1 MARTAGKKKYKV
13 HFDPDNV
20 EIVVEQ
26 GENLLQAAI
35 AAGVRIYASCGGAG
49 TCGTCKVQ
57 IEKGD
62 VATTRTDKISDEEF
76 SKGVRQACQSQV
88 LSDLAVYVPV
98 ESRLEKAVLAREQK
112 QVSAA
117 LATGWRFVPPLSK
130 YFVELPP
137 PTIDDNTSDLTR
149 LLRGL
154 KQRYRLSNLSIDFHV
169 VQKLARTLRDGK
181 WQATVTTLVTAAK
194 PRAGDRRRPRVINIE
209 ARDTRDRHYSLAF
222 DIGTTTVCGQMLDL
236 NRGRVL
242 AESMAYNGQIS
253 YGQDVITRI
262 AYCQKPGG
270 LKKLQQAVVGTI
282 NAVIGELQAQS
293 KVEVERISHVMVAGN
308 TTMTQILLGLNPQY
322 LRLAPYT
329 PVANFFPP
337 VPANSLGIKVGDH
350 AYLFTFPAV
359 ASYVGGDIVSG
370 IVGSGVHQRKALTFF
385 MDIGTNGEIVIGNSD
400 WMVTASCSA
409 GPAFEGG
416 GIKHGIIATAGAI
429 EDVKISHKN
438 FEPKIGT
445 IGNARPKGIC
455 GSGLINIVAELLEA
469 GIIGQNGKFNQNLP
483 TKRIRPGAD
492 GYEYVLARAGE
503 TQTGSD
509 IVITEVDIDNLMR
522 AKAAMYAGCQTLCK
536 SVSAEG
542 CNFDQVIIAGAFGS
556 SLDIKRAITIGLL
569 PELPEDKFIFIGNG
583 SLLGARLTS
592 FSTDLLDDA
601 RRVAQMMTNLELS
614 ENVDFMNNYVAALFL
629 PHTNAREFPGV
640 SQRLARRPNNNA
652 KERQRV

>member
-262 AYCQKPGG
+262 AY
-270 LKKLQQAVVGTI
+270 
-282 NAVIGELQAQS
+282 
-293 KVEVERISHVMVAGN
+293 
-308 TTMTQILLGLNPQY
+308 
-322 LRLAPYT
+322 
-329 PVANFFPP
+329 
-337 VPANSLGIKVGDH
+337 
-350 AYLFTFPAV
+350 
-359 ASYVGGDIVSG
+359 
-370 IVGSGVHQRKALTFF
+370 
-385 MDIGTNGEIVIGNSD
+385 
-400 WMVTASCSA
+400 
-409 GPAFEGG
+409 
-416 GIKHGIIATAGAI
+416 
-429 EDVKISHKN
+429 
-438 FEPKIGT
+438 
-445 IGNARPKGIC
+445 
-455 GSGLINIVAELLEA
+455 
-469 GIIGQNGKFNQNLP
+469 
-483 TKRIRPGAD
+483 
-492 GYEYVLARAGE
+492 
-503 TQTGSD
+503 
-509 IVITEVDIDNLMR
+509 
-522 AKAAMYAGCQTLCK
+522 
-536 SVSAEG
+536 
-542 CNFDQVIIAGAFGS
+542 
-556 SLDIKRAITIGLL
+556 
-569 PELPEDKFIFIGNG
+569 
-583 SLLGARLTS
+583 
-592 FSTDLLDDA
+592 
-601 RRVAQMMTNLELS
+601 
-614 ENVDFMNNYVAALFL
+614 
-629 PHTNAREFPGV
+629 
-640 SQRLARRPNNNA
+640 
-652 KERQRV
+652 

>member
-1 MARTAGKKKYKV
+1 MTKTAGKNKFKV
-13 HFDPDNV
+13 HFNPGNV
-20 EIVVEQ
+20 EIVVDQ

-62 VATTRTDKISDEEF
+62 VETARTDKITDEEF
-76 SKGVRQACQSQV
+76 SKGIRQACQTRV
-88 LSDLAVYVPV
+88 LSDLSVYIPV
-98 ESRLEKAVLAREQK
+98 ESRLEKAVLAQEQK
-112 QVSAA
+112 RVSEII
-117 LATGWRFVPPLSK
+117 ATGWRFMPPLSK

-137 PTIDDNTSDLTR
+137 PTLDDNTSDLSR

-154 KQRYRLSNLSIDFHV
+154 RQRYHLSNLSIDFTV
-169 VQKLARTLRDGK
+169 VQKLANTLRDGNWK
-181 WQATVTTLVTAAK
+181 ATVTTLVTAAK
-194 PRAGDRRRPRVINIE
+194 PRAGDRRRPRVIDIE
-209 ARDTRDRHYSLAF
+209 PGDTRDKHYSLAF
-222 DIGTTTVCGQMLDL
+222 DIGTTTVCGQLLDL
-236 NRGRVL
+236 NRGRVV

-253 YGQDVITRI
+253 YGEDVITRI

-270 LKKLQQAVVGTI
+270 LKKLQQAIVTTI
-282 NAVIGELQAQS
+282 NDVIGELQARS
-293 KVEVERISHVMVAGN
+293 KVETERISHIMAAGN
-308 TTMTQILLGLNPQY
+308 TVMTQILLGLNPQHI
-322 LRLAPYT
+322 RLTPYT
-329 PVANFFPP
+329 PVANFFPA
-337 VPANSLGIKVGDH
+337 VPASSLGIEVGDH
-350 AYLFTFPAV
+350 AHLFTFPAV

-370 IVGSGVHQRKALTFF
+370 IVGAGVHQRKALTFF

-416 GIKHGIIATAGAI
+416 GIKHGIIAAEGAI
-429 EDVKISHKN
+429 EDVKINRSD
-438 FEPKIGT
+438 FEPEIGT

-455 GSGLINIVAELLEA
+455 GSGLINTVAELLEN
-469 GIIGQNGKFNQNLP
+469 GVIGQNGKYNRDLP
-483 TKRIRPGAD
+483 TKRVRPGTD
-492 GYEYVLARAGE
+492 GYEYVLARAPE

-536 SVSAEG
+536 SVGSGG
-542 CNFDQVIIAGAFGS
+542 CDFEQVIIAGAFGS
-556 SLDIKRAITIGLL
+556 NIDIRRAITIGLL
-569 PELPEDKFIFIGNG
+569 PDLPEERFIFIGNG

-614 ENVDFMNNYVAALFL
+614 ENVEFMNNYVAALFL
-629 PHTNAREFPGV
+629 PHTNAEEFPAV
-640 SQRLARRPNNNA
+640 SKRLAGGSNNNQ
-652 KERQRV
+652 KERIKV